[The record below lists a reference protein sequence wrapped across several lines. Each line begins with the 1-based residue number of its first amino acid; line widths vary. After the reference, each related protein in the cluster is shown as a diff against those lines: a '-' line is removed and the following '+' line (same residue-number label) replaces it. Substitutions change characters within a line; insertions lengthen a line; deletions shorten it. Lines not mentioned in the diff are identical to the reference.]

1 MEDVLDV
8 YAEPYD
14 PQRPVVCFDE
24 TPRQWVAE
32 VRPPVAMQPGHPAKE
47 DAEYVRH
54 GVAEILLFC
63 EPLAGRREAWVTEHR
78 TQLDFAQRMEPIVQ
92 SYPQADRIRVVMDT
106 LNTPKP
112 GSLYD
117 AFPPEKAHAI
127 LKKMEFRYPPKHG
140 RWLNMAE
147 IEFSALSRQCLDQG
161 LPDIDTLAKN
171 VAAWGAKRNR
181 NKVPIRWQFTPR
193 QARDT
198 MARCYP
204 PQSVG

>member
-1 MEDVLDV
+1 MCTQNPMTRNVPWCV
-8 YAEPYD
+8 STK
-14 PQRPVVCFDE
+14 RPV
-24 TPRQWVAE
+24 RGAE
-32 VRPPVAMQPGHPAKE
+32 VRPPVARPPGRPAKE
-47 DAEYVRH
+47 DTEYVCH

-78 TQLDFAQRMEPIVQ
+78 TPLELAQRMEPIVQ

-127 LKKMEFRYPPKHG
+127 LKKREFRSPPKHR
-140 RWLNMAE
+140 RWLNMAK
-147 IEFSALSRQCLDQG
+147 IEFSARSRQCLDPR
-161 LPDIDTLAKN
+161 LPDSDTLAKN
-171 VAAWGAKRNR
+171 VAAWGAERNR
-181 NKVPIRWQFTPR
+181 NTVPIRWLFTPR